1 MLMTQ
6 TPVSVLQ
13 GQNTAAPSH
22 NSPYKRTASQ
32 SKPGDFAD
40 SNTDRNLQYRSAA
53 STSLMN
59 GIVGTAPPG
68 AMYVRALY
76 DYEADDRTSLSF
88 HEGDIIQV
96 ITQLESGW
104 WDGVINGVRGW
115 FPSNYCQIITSPDEL
130 PELDENTETVQVEE
144 EQEDRELY
152 EESFDD
158 DEGSEHDDGENLPLE
173 GTEGDRSRADFWIPQ
188 ATPDGRLFYYNTM
201 TGESSMELPLESP
214 SSVSETGPKNP
225 MNVVFPEKTRPPPEL
240 MAQGLTQDEED
251 ESDVNSASE
260 LEGEALMNATR
271 GSVPA
276 MRRAYRSNHDGISP
290 SVSMDSINGQV
301 LGSKGRSDT
310 LSNGAANPT
319 PMIAAATSF
328 TSTGY
333 NLPATTAIPRSFF
346 DDGTTPPL
354 TWSRLVSNMK
364 KAIDRYRDAITNGSR
379 SEYVARAEDISD
391 HLRLLL
397 AAGSGTTDNH
407 SGQPSIISTNK
418 ALYPHFRD
426 MMSKFSKLV
435 ISSHIAAADWP
446 NAESVQ
452 KCLQEADGVLLGVFS
467 YVEVARQQRGEEIP
481 RLFPGFVIGS
491 SSGGSWQ
498 NNGLGPR
505 DPITS
510 NFLED
515 EEGLIEPTAVL
526 DGKLLE
532 RLDELKRMLVSSI
545 RELDKNLVIGDKVI
559 SPYKHEVIGNNVCTA
574 GGRVLEMFKPW
585 IAMIESIDLSSLGNS
600 FQTPQL
606 SDFSTNKQSLYDNI
620 SDLLLGCQAVAGPLA
635 DEWSEVRGQAL
646 EERLEY
652 VRQCAR
658 ALETN
663 SSHIGFSLQLLSEQ
677 VQINVQQQTDSRL
690 RDDAIQ
696 REPLRRGDTMQYD
709 RPHQRT
715 ESRGLIRPGMPMGS
729 QSYTEGEPGPANN
742 YRKGDPVKMKKFF
755 GEDPTPATQG
765 MVVDDTP
772 DFLKLDFEKDLSWD
786 QKIQPPAV
794 KGGSLVALVEQLTRH
809 DKLDS
814 NFNNTFLLTYR
825 SFTSAKELFEMLVK
839 RFAIQPPEGL
849 TQAEYEMWRDG
860 KQKLIRFR
868 VVNILKNWFE
878 SFWMEDQSEETKQL
892 IRDVYNFAKDTIK
905 STETPGSGPLMTALD
920 TRLNGKEAGGRRMI
934 QTVNQNTPAPIMPKN
949 MKKLKFL
956 DIDVIE
962 FARQLTII
970 ESRLY
975 GKIKP
980 TECLNKTWQKKVG
993 EGEPEPAPNV
1003 KALILHSNQMTNWV
1017 AEMILAQTDVRKRVV
1032 VIKHFVAVADK
1043 CRTLNNFSTLTSI
1056 ISALGTAPIARLKR
1070 TWDQVPQRIHATL
1083 ETMRKLMASTKNFG
1097 EYREALHVANPPCI
1111 PFFGVYLTD
1120 LTFIEDGIPSII
1132 KKTNLINFAKRAKT
1146 AEVIRDIQQYQ
1157 NVAYSLQPVP
1167 ELQDYIL
1174 SNMQAA
1180 GDVHEMYD
1188 KSLQIEPREREDEKI
1203 VRYVSDSFF
1212 KFRPRR
1218 SDVKEDVSYTRTSD
1232 AGNSSLAE
1240 GDVSGVDAVD
1250 VASEGMSPLAPK
1262 SSTTTTSTKQSSS
1275 SEGLS
1280 AREKLSTVETVSLS
1294 INIML

>member
-1 MLMTQ
+1 M
-6 TPVSVLQ
+6 
-13 GQNTAAPSH
+13 G
-22 NSPYKRTASQ
+22 
-32 SKPGDFAD
+32 
-40 SNTDRNLQYRSAA
+40 
-53 STSLMN
+53 
-59 GIVGTAPPG
+59 
-68 AMYVRALY
+68 
-76 DYEADDRTSLSF
+76 
-88 HEGDIIQV
+88 
-96 ITQLESGW
+96 
-104 WDGVINGVRGW
+104 
-115 FPSNYCQIITSPDEL
+115 
-130 PELDENTETVQVEE
+130 
-144 EQEDRELY
+144 
-152 EESFDD
+152 
-158 DEGSEHDDGENLPLE
+158 
-173 GTEGDRSRADFWIPQ
+173 
-188 ATPDGRLFYYNTM
+188 
-201 TGESSMELPLESP
+201 
-214 SSVSETGPKNP
+214 
-225 MNVVFPEKTRPPPEL
+225 
-240 MAQGLTQDEED
+240 
-251 ESDVNSASE
+251 
-260 LEGEALMNATR
+260 
-271 GSVPA
+271 
-276 MRRAYRSNHDGISP
+276 DGISP
-290 SVSMDSINGQV
+290 APSMDSMNGQSPV
-301 LGSKGRSDT
+301 TRARGETFPNGSS
-310 LSNGAANPT
+310 AQT
-319 PMIAAATSF
+319 PMVSSATAFTSSGFNLPTAAT
-328 TSTGY
+328 
-333 NLPATTAIPRSFF
+333 IPRSFF
-346 DDGTTPPL
+346 DDGTTPALNWP
-354 TWSRLVSNMK
+354 RLVSNMK
-364 KAIDRYRDAITNGSR
+364 KAIDRYREAITSGNR
-379 SEYVARAEDISD
+379 AEYVARAEDISD

-446 NAESVQ
+446 NAESIQ

-467 YVEVARQQRGEEIP
+467 YLEVAKQQRGDEIP

-491 SSGGSWQ
+491 NAGGSWQ

-505 DPITS
+505 DAITT

-515 EEGLIEPTAVL
+515 EEGLVEPNALL

-532 RLDELKRMLVSSI
+532 RLDELKRMVVSSI
-545 RELDKNLVIGDKVI
+545 RELDKNLLVTDKI
-559 SPYKHEVIGNNVCTA
+559 ITPYKHEMIGNAVCAA
-574 GGRVLEMFKPW
+574 GSKVLDMFKPW
-585 IAMIESIDLSSLGNS
+585 IAMIESIDLSLLDNT

-606 SDFSTNKQSLYDNI
+606 ADFSTNKQSLYDNI
-620 SDLLLGCQAVAGPLA
+620 SDLILGCQAVAGPLA

-652 VRQCAR
+652 VRNCAR

-677 VQINVQQQTDSRL
+677 VSIVLQQQAETRM
-690 RDDAIQ
+690 
-696 REPLRRGDTMQYD
+696 REEVPTREQPRRMETMPYE

-715 ESRGLIRPGMPMGS
+715 ESLSRPVRPGMPMGS
-729 QSYTEGEPGPANN
+729 QSFTEGDTMMTTNP
-742 YRKGDPVKMKKFF
+742 YRKDDKLKKFF
-755 GEDPTPATQG
+755 GEDPTPVQQTLI
-765 MVVDDTP
+765 DDTP
-772 DFLKLDFEKDLSWD
+772 EFLRLDHDVDLSWD
-786 QKIQPPAV
+786 LKTQPPTV
-794 KGGSLVALVEQLTRH
+794 KGGSLMALVEQLTRH
-809 DKLDS
+809 DKLDA

-825 SFTSAKELFEMLVK
+825 SFTSARELFELLVK
-839 RFAIQPPEGL
+839 RFNLQPPEGL
-849 TQAEYEMWRDG
+849 TQPEYDQWTNQ

-868 VVNILKNWFE
+868 IVNILKNWFDN
-878 SFWMEDQSEETKQL
+878 FWMEDPSEEATKQL
-892 IRDVYNFAKDTIK
+892 LRDVYNFAKDTVK
-905 STETPGSGPLMTALD
+905 STETPGSGPLMTVLD
-920 TRLNGKEAGGRRMI
+920 QRLNGKEAGARRMI

-956 DIDVIE
+956 DIDVTE

-1017 AEMILAQTDVRKRVV
+1017 AEMILSQTDVRKRVV

-1043 CRTLNNFSTLTSI
+1043 CRGLNNFSTLTSI

-1097 EYREALHVANPPCI
+1097 EYREALHAQQPPCI

-1203 VRYVSDSFF
+1203 VR
-1212 KFRPRR
+1212 
-1218 SDVKEDVSYTRTSD
+1218 
-1232 AGNSSLAE
+1232 
-1240 GDVSGVDAVD
+1240 
-1250 VASEGMSPLAPK
+1250 
-1262 SSTTTTSTKQSSS
+1262 
-1275 SEGLS
+1275 
-1280 AREKLSTVETVSLS
+1280 
-1294 INIML
+1294 

>member
-6 TPVSVLQ
+6 TPVSLLQ
-13 GQNTAAPSH
+13 GQNTTTTTSYNTQYRNRLDSSA
-22 NSPYKRTASQ
+22 Q
-32 SKPGDFAD
+32 SKSGDLAESSSD
-40 SNTDRNLQYRSAA
+40 QNQTYRTAA

-130 PELDENTETVQVEE
+130 PDLDENTETVQVEE
-144 EQEDRELY
+144 EADDRELY

-225 MNVVFPEKTRPPPEL
+225 MNAVFPEKTRPPPEL

-260 LEGEALMNATR
+260 LEGEALIASR
-271 GSVPA
+271 GSMPA

-290 SVSMDSINGQV
+290 QVSMDSINGQSP
-301 LGSKGRSDT
+301 GTKGRSDT
-310 LSNGAANPT
+310 YSNGAANPA
-319 PMIAAATSF
+319 PMITSATTF
-328 TSTGY
+328 TSTAY
-333 NLPATTAIPRSFF
+333 NLPTTTAIPRSFF

-515 EEGLIEPTAVL
+515 EEGLVEPTAVL

-545 RELDKNLVIGDKVI
+545 RELDKNLVIGDKII
-559 SPYKHEVIGNNVCTA
+559 SPYKHEVIGNNVCSA

-620 SDLLLGCQAVAGPLA
+620 SDLILGCQAVAGPLA

-677 VQINVQQQTDSRL
+677 VQINVQQQSDTRL
-690 RDDAIQ
+690 RDDTLQ
-696 REPLRRGDTMQYD
+696 RETLRRGDTLPYD

-715 ESRGLIRPGMPMGS
+715 ESRGLVRPGLPMGS
-729 QSYTEGEPGPANN
+729 QSFTEGEPGPANN

-794 KGGSLVALVEQLTRH
+794 KGGSLLALVEQLTRH

-868 VVNILKNWFE
+868 VVNILKNWFDN
-878 SFWMEDQSEETKQL
+878 FWMEDQSEETKQL

-905 STETPGSGPLMTALD
+905 STETPGSAPLMTVLD
-920 TRLNGKEAGGRRMI
+920 QRLSGKEAGGRRMI

-1070 TWDQVPQRIHATL
+1070 TWDQVPARIHATL

-1174 SNMQAA
+1174 SNMAAA

-1203 VRYVSDSFF
+1203 VRYVSDSFH
-1212 KFRPRR
+1212 KLRPRK
-1218 SDVKEDVSYTRTSD
+1218 SNVKEDASQGTLCS
-1232 AGNSSLAE
+1232 ASNSSLGE
-1240 GDVSGVDAVD
+1240 VEVTEEDAVE
-1250 VASEGMSPLAPK
+1250 VASQGTTPLVPK
-1262 SSTTTTSTKQSSS
+1262 SSTNAIGFLLD
-1275 SEGLS
+1275 EGGSRNKTQLP
-1280 AREKLSTVETVSLS
+1280 VSLTV
-1294 INIML
+1294 NTML

>member
-1 MLMTQ
+1 
-6 TPVSVLQ
+6 
-13 GQNTAAPSH
+13 
-22 NSPYKRTASQ
+22 
-32 SKPGDFAD
+32 
-40 SNTDRNLQYRSAA
+40 
-53 STSLMN
+53 MN
-59 GIVGTAPPG
+59 GMVGTAPPG

-88 HEGDIIQV
+88 HEGDVIQV

-115 FPSNYCQIITSPDEL
+115 FPSNYCQLVTSADEL
-130 PELDENTETVQVEE
+130 PESEQNGVGVADHIDEDMEE
-144 EQEDRELY
+144 DVY
-152 EESFDD
+152 EEGFDD
-158 DEGSEHDDGENLPLE
+158 EDDDDTDDITGLPLE
-173 GTEGDRSRADFWIPQ
+173 GTDSNVSRSGADYWIPQ

-201 TGESSMELPLESP
+201 TGESCMELPLESP
-214 SSVSETGPKNP
+214 TSATESGPRDRMN
-225 MNVVFPEKTRPPPEL
+225 MNVPERTRPPPEM
-240 MAQGLTQDEED
+240 MARGLTQNED
-251 ESDVNSASE
+251 EDSEANSASE
-260 LEGEALMNATR
+260 MEGESILMASR
-271 GSVPA
+271 GSMP
-276 MRRAYRSNHDGISP
+276 RNHRSFPN
-290 SVSMDSINGQV
+290 
-301 LGSKGRSDT
+301 DT
-310 LSNGAANPT
+310 LSPTISMESMNGQSPTRGNLASAQQGANGANGNGLT

-328 TSTGY
+328 TSTTF
-333 NLPATTAIPRSFF
+333 NLPTAATIPRSFF

-364 KAIDRYRDAITNGSR
+364 KSIDRYRDAVTSNNR

-452 KCLQEADGVLLGVFS
+452 KCLQEADGVLSGVFS

-481 RLFPGFVIGS
+481 RLFPGFIIGS
-491 SSGGSWQ
+491 GTGGSWQ
-498 NNGLGPR
+498 NNSLGAR

-510 NFLED
+510 NFLDD
-515 EEGLIEPTAVL
+515 EEGTSEPSAVL

-545 RELDKNLVIGDKVI
+545 RELDKYLTMTDKVVT
-559 SPYKHEVIGNNVCTA
+559 PFKHEVIGNNVCIA
-574 GGRVLEMFKPW
+574 GGKVLEMFKPW
-585 IAMIESIDLSSLGNS
+585 IAMIESIDLSVLGNS

-606 SDFSTNKQSLYDNI
+606 ADFSTNKQSLYDNI

-635 DEWSEVRGQAL
+635 DEWAEVRGEAL
-646 EERLEY
+646 ENRLEY

-677 VQINVQQQTDSRL
+677 VQINLQQASDSR
-690 RDDAIQ
+690 RDDHVVA
-696 REPLRRGDTMQYD
+696 REPLRRGETMPYASSAASTVV
-709 RPHQRT
+709 PSTAGSVSSSATLTHQRS
-715 ESRGLIRPGMPMGS
+715 ESRGVVPRPPIMQA
-729 QSYTEGEPGPANN
+729 QSFSEGGDAAAQA
-742 YRKGDPVKMKKFF
+742 YRKGGDYSKLKKLL
-755 GEDPTPATQG
+755 GEDPSPQSNT
-765 MVVDDTP
+765 MVDDTP
-772 DFLKLDFEKDLSWD
+772 DFLRPDFENDLSWD
-786 QKIQPPAV
+786 LKIQPPQV
-794 KGGSLVALVEQLTRH
+794 KGGSLLALVEQLTRH

-814 NFNNTFLLTYR
+814 SFNNTFLLTYR
-825 SFTSAKELFEMLVK
+825 SFTSARELFELLVK
-839 RFAIQPPEGL
+839 RFGIQAPEGL
-849 TQAEYEMWRDG
+849 TQEEFNQWRDR

-868 VVNILKNWFE
+868 VVNIIKNWFDN
-878 SFWMEDQSEETKQL
+878 FWMEDASLEDTKQL
-892 IRDVYNFAKDTIK
+892 IRDVYTFARDTVK
-905 STETPGSGPLMTALD
+905 STETPGSAPLMAVLD
-920 TRLNGKEAGGRRMI
+920 QRLSGKDTGARRLI
-934 QTVNQNTPAPIMPKN
+934 QTLNQNTPPPIMPKN

-956 DIDVIE
+956 DIDVTE

-980 TECLNKTWQKKVG
+980 TECLNKTWQKKVA

-1017 AEMILAQTDVRKRVV
+1017 AEMILAQTDVKKRVV

-1043 CRTLNNFSTLTSI
+1043 CRGLNNFSTLTSI

-1070 TWDQVPQRIHATL
+1070 TWDIVPQKTQGIL
-1083 ETMRKLMASTKNFG
+1083 ESMRKLMASTKNFG
-1097 EYREALHVANPPCI
+1097 EYREALHAANPPCI

-1157 NVAYSLQPVP
+1157 NVAYLLQPVV

-1188 KSLQIEPREREDEKI
+1188 KSLQVEPREREDEKI
-1203 VRYVSDSFF
+1203 VRV
-1212 KFRPRR
+1212 
-1218 SDVKEDVSYTRTSD
+1218 
-1232 AGNSSLAE
+1232 LAE
-1240 GDVSGVDAVD
+1240 SGF
-1250 VASEGMSPLAPK
+1250 L
-1262 SSTTTTSTKQSSS
+1262 
-1275 SEGLS
+1275 
-1280 AREKLSTVETVSLS
+1280 
-1294 INIML
+1294 